1 MQKKKPPTF
10 NKIQLPFMIKTRPTR
25 NRGKLPQLNAIY
37 PNPSD
42 IRLSSEKLIDFF
54 LILRTGKHSPIH
66 ISVEYY
72 IGSPRLWN
80 KEIKGNKGTQIGKE
94 NKTVFKDDT
103 TIYSLKKRK
112 KICSI
117 TMKKPGRTPSAT
129 HLKLYR

>member
-1 MQKKKPPTF
+1 MR
-10 NKIQLPFMIKTRPTR
+10 KTNTINDKNIYIRKLG
-25 NRGKLPQLNAIY
+25 RGKLPQLNAIY

-80 KEIKGNKGTQIGKE
+80 KEIKGNKGTQIDKE

-103 TIYSLKKRK
+103 TIYNLKKRK
-112 KICSI
+112 KKNCSI
-117 TMKKPGRTPSAT
+117 TMKKPRQGGINNLR
-129 HLKLYR
+129 